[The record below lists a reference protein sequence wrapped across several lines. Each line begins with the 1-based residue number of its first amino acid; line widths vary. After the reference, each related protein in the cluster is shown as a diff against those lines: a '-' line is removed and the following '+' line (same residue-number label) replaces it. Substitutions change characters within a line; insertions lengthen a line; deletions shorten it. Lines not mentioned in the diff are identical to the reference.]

1 MCKRGFLIYRYCL
14 RLLEFIICI
23 YPYLFIYKYVRS
35 LWCLEGL
42 FSSMF
47 FVSFCIFINSEI
59 YWSPFICAHS
69 WFFKISPEKFVSSIS
84 SSILFMFFY
93 FFPNSYS
100 FFIYLCNNP
109 VSLWA
114 FGVSH
119 FGGERTLRNVIFGS
133 SNFANLN
140 SPTEIRQLG
149 TSTLGVLYPFVDAV
163 YGIPFGH
170 YNISWRGLAA
180 LLILGRKAMR
190 RPEDLG

>member
-1 MCKRGFLIYRYCL
+1 MIPFYLCPFVFFLI
-14 RLLEFIICI
+14 
-23 YPYLFIYKYVRS
+23 P
-35 LWCLEGL
+35 
-42 FSSMF
+42 
-47 FVSFCIFINSEI
+47 
-59 YWSPFICAHS
+59 
-69 WFFKISPEKFVSSIS
+69 PEKFVSCIS
-84 SSILFMFFY
+84 SSILFVFFY
-93 FFPNSYS
+93 LFSNSYS
-100 FFIYLCNNP
+100 FFIYLCNNS

-149 TSTLGVLYPFVDAV
+149 TSTLGVLYPLVDAA
-163 YGIPFGH
+163 YGIPIGH

>member
-1 MCKRGFLIYRYCL
+1 MVPLLFVSICVFLI
-14 RLLEFIICI
+14 
-23 YPYLFIYKYVRS
+23 P
-35 LWCLEGL
+35 
-42 FSSMF
+42 
-47 FVSFCIFINSEI
+47 
-59 YWSPFICAHS
+59 
-69 WFFKISPEKFVSSIS
+69 PEKFVSSIS

-93 FFPNSYS
+93 FFSNSYS
-100 FFIYLCNNP
+100 FFIYLCNNS

-149 TSTLGVLYPFVDAV
+149 TSTLGVLYPNVNAILGV
-163 YGIPFGH
+163 LFGH